1 MKINNYTIIK
11 DKGIWRILEYPWHW
25 ALRRRDLISTVNYLI
40 LTEHNIP
47 IRYGKKGFTHRLSSY

>member
-11 DKGIWRILEYPWHW
+11 DKGIWRILELPWYW
-25 ALRRRDLISTVNYLI
+25 TFRRKDLISTVNYLI

-47 IRYGKKGFTHRLSSY
+47 IRYGKK